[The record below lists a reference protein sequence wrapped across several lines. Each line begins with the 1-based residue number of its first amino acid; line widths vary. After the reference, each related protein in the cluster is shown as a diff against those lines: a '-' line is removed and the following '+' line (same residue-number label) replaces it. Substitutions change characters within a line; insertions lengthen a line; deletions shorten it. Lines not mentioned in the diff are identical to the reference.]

1 MAVARTKRQANS
13 EPKSEPIT
21 IQGTIQRTRF
31 HNSTNGYCIISIEV
45 NDESMMPT
53 TGVGYMPSIREGDE
67 FTFTGAWKNHPKFG
81 KQFVFD
87 KYELILPQSRKG
99 IISYL
104 ATLAY
109 GVGWAKATK
118 IVDTLGENCLELI
131 KEDHGALGRVQGI
144 TGEQAEKIVE
154 KLNEN
159 VVLSELSALIC
170 KEGVTPRLAAQ
181 IYNQYGAESINVVK
195 NNPYILSDNMY
206 RVGFVTADKVAQA
219 VGVLP
224 DSPYR
229 IEAALEFALKSAMDD
244 GHCYLPPQ
252 QLIIRIKKVLGKG
265 CGVTTEDIKAAN
277 RSLVSKE
284 KTVFD
289 NGCIYLKSMYDAENR
304 LAERMRLLLG
314 QKVEIDKNLT
324 GKDIDAVVSLAEKVA
339 GVEYAP
345 EQVEAIKTVLKNPL
359 SVITG
364 GPGVGKSTVT
374 KGILAAYED
383 LYPDNYIYLASPTG
397 RAAKRLAE
405 VTGNKE
411 AKTIHRLLE
420 YHPEEG
426 FRINQYNQLQGPGL
440 LIIDESSMMDMEL
453 SADLFSGIPTNIQ
466 VVLVGDVDQLPSVGP
481 GSVLRDT
488 ILSGVVPTVRLQYN
502 YRQEQGSKIAE
513 YADMIRRGI
522 VPPLNPEDED
532 VECIFVEDAAEVADK
547 VLGRVRQA
555 VDIGLRVM
563 DIQVLTPMHKG
574 LAGVGA
580 LNEAIQRLVN
590 PPMEGRAEYKRSS
603 TEVFRVGDKVMVVK
617 NDYQKGVFNGDIG
630 IVSDID
636 GRDSLNG
643 SGVWVRFEEGSN
655 WKVPFPADDI
665 YQLTLAYAGT
675 IHKAQGSE
683 YKLAI
688 VVCVRSH
695 YIMLQRNLVYTAITR
710 AKERLV
716 LVCQPGLPGQEGAVG
731 IAVKNNRIQERYSRL
746 RERLMGD

>member
-1 MAVARTKRQANS
+1 MAVPRTKRQTNR
-13 EPKSEPIT
+13 EPKPDPIT

-31 HNSTNGYCIISIEV
+31 HNQTNGYCIISIEV
-45 NDESMMPT
+45 NKELAELI

-67 FTFTGAWKNHPKFG
+67 FTFTGVWKNHPKFG
-81 KQFVFD
+81 RQFVFD
-87 KYELILPQSRKG
+87 SFELILPQSRKG

-131 KEDHGALGRVQGI
+131 KEDPGVLGKVQGI
-144 TGEQAEKIVE
+144 TPEQAGSIVE

-159 VVLSELSALIC
+159 VVLAELSALIC

-181 IYNQYGAESINVVK
+181 IYNQYGAESLDVVK
-195 NNPYILSDNMY
+195 NNPYILSDEMY

-229 IEAALEFALKSAMDD
+229 IEAALEFALKSATED

-252 QLIIRIKKVLGKG
+252 ELIVRIKKILGKG

-277 RSLVSKE
+277 RSLVAKGR
-284 KTVFD
+284 TVFD
-289 NGCIYLKSMYDAENR
+289 GGDGYSCIYLKGMYEAEVR

-314 QKVEIDKNLT
+314 QKVEVEKNLA
-324 GKDIDAVVSLAEKVA
+324 GKDIDSVVSLAEKVA

-345 EQVEAIKTVLKNPL
+345 EQREAIKTVLGNPL

-374 KGILAAYED
+374 KGILVAYEE
-383 LYPDNYIYLASPTG
+383 LYPDNNIYLASPTG

-426 FRINQYNQLQGPGL
+426 FRINEYNQLQGPGL
-440 LIIDESSMMDMEL
+440 LIVDEFSMADMEL
-453 SADLFSGIPTNIQ
+453 SADLFTGIPTDLQ

-522 VPPLNPEDED
+522 VPPLKERDGD
-532 VECIFVEDAAEVADK
+532 MECIFVDGADEVVPK
-547 VLGRVRQA
+547 VSELIWQITEEGYKVTSFQ
-555 VDIGLRVM
+555 ILS
-563 DIQVLTPMHKG
+563 PMYKG
-574 LAGVGA
+574 PAGVSI
-580 LNEAIQRLVN
+580 LNEVSQRLIN
-590 PPMEGRAEYKRSS
+590 PPSQKKTEYKRGK
-603 TEVFRVGDKVMVVK
+603 EVFRLGDKVMVIGK
-617 NDYQKGVFNGDIG
+617 NFKNKGVFNGDIG
-630 IVSDID
+630 IVTEIEDKN
-636 GRDSLNG
+636 GPGG
-643 SGVWVRFEEGSN
+643 SGVWVKFDHLVFFTDEET
-655 WKVPFPADDI
+655 F
-665 YQLTLAYAGT
+665 YLTLAYTGT
-675 IHKAQGSE
+675 VHKSQGSE
-683 YKLAI
+683 FPLC
-688 VVCVRSH
+688 VVICVRSH
-695 YIMLQRNLVYTAITR
+695 YIMLQRNLLYTGWTR
-710 AKERLV
+710 AKQRLV
-716 LVCQPGLPGQEGAVG
+716 LVCQEEAVR
-731 IAVKNNRIQERYSRL
+731 IAVENDKILERFSRL
-746 RERLMGD
+746 RERLSSGT